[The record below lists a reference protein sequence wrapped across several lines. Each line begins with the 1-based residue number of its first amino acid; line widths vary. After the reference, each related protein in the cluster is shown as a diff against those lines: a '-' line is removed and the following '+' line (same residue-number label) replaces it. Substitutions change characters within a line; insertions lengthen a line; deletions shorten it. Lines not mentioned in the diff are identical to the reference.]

1 MRAFRRGLCYARVAQ
16 AGATMDALSND
27 SINALAAL
35 GAAVAIG
42 FLIGFEREWQSRAD
56 GRTSGFAGAR
66 TFTLVGFVGGL
77 CGLISVDALSIA
89 ALALIGVLTVAAYLV
104 ETRQPQGGRG
114 GTTEI
119 ALLATFLLG
128 FAATSGMLLA
138 AAVGGVAVV
147 VILSLKDEI
156 TRLAGAIEAREI
168 HAALQ
173 LLVVSVLILPLL
185 PDRGFGPY
193 GAINPRAMW
202 MLVVFISGL
211 SFIGYFLMKWM
222 GASHGAALTGLVGGL
237 ASSTATTLSL
247 SRLARD
253 NKGDAATYA
262 AGIVGANVVMLGR
275 IGVLVALI
283 APAAFVALRPALAV
297 GAMVGAAVMLAY
309 WRRGARSGAA
319 AAVDIGNPFEL
330 RPALVFAVI
339 LGFISVIA
347 AWASDRYGAAGL
359 QGVALLSGFTD
370 IEAIIITASRQAQ
383 QGDIDPAL
391 AASAALI
398 AAASNGALKAGI
410 SAAVGGA
417 RLGIYVAAAFIAIFA
432 AAAAAHAM
440 L

>member
-1 MRAFRRGLCYARVAQ
+1 
-16 AGATMDALSND
+16 MDALSGD
-27 SINALAAL
+27 ALAAL
-35 GAAVAIG
+35 GVAVVIG
-42 FLIGFEREWQSRAD
+42 FLIGFEREWQHRAE
-56 GRTSGFAGAR
+56 GRVDQFAGAR
-66 TFTLVGFVGGL
+66 TFTLAGFTGGL
-77 CGLISVDALSIA
+77 CGHIGSEGLAIA
-89 ALALIGVLTVAAYLV
+89 AFVALGALTVAAYV
-104 ETRQPQGGRG
+104 AETRRSERGRG
-114 GTTEI
+114 GTTEV

-128 FAATSGMLLA
+128 FAAASGLLLE

-156 TRLAGAIEAREI
+156 MRLAGAIDAREI
-168 HAALQ
+168 HAALR

-193 GAINPRAMW
+193 DAINPRAMW

-222 GASHGAALTGLVGGL
+222 GASQGAALTGFVGGL

-253 NKGDAATYA
+253 NAGDATAYA
-262 AGIVGANVVMLGR
+262 AGIVAANVVMLGR

-283 APAAFVALRPALAV
+283 APAAFAILWPALVA
-297 GAMVGAAVMLAY
+297 GAAAGLAFTFAY
-309 WRRGARSGAA
+309 WRRGARAGD
-319 AAVDIGNPFEL
+319 AAVELGNPFEL
-330 RPALVFAVI
+330 RPALLFALI
-339 LGFISVIA
+339 LGVISLVA
-347 AWASDRYGAAGL
+347 AWASDRFGAAGL

-383 QGDIDPAL
+383 QGAIDPAT

-410 SAAVGGA
+410 SASVGGA
-417 RLGIYVAAAFIAIFA
+417 RLGAFVTAAFAGVFVAAAATF
-432 AAAAAHAM
+432 
-440 L
+440 LLS